1 MIDSK
6 LQTYEYNNKID
17 LPFNE
22 SYRHLFIA
30 DTHFGDEGLF
40 RFFRRPFQNVNEM
53 DIFILQFLEDLY
65 LLYSSEDTLFLT
77 NTDDSKKE
85 KGKVILWVVGD
96 FAHDMASKEYVQ
108 SILNRLKFFDK
119 IYLIR
124 GNHDLLTDKEYLDAG
139 FDGVYDS
146 VFLEANNEIFS
157 NVCMIHDPACY
168 NPFVSYNETLIH
180 GHIHYASLYK
190 NTNIKGY
197 ESNVTNVSIEPWFY
211 SLIKLIKSV
220 FCHWSTYC
228 FVSVRHVKSR
238 FLLYVSNT

>member
-17 LPFNE
+17 LPFNK

-96 FAHDMASKEYVQ
+96 FAHDMASKL
-108 SILNRLKFFDK
+108 S
-119 IYLIR
+119 
-124 GNHDLLTDKEYLDAG
+124 
-139 FDGVYDS
+139 
-146 VFLEANNEIFS
+146 
-157 NVCMIHDPACY
+157 
-168 NPFVSYNETLIH
+168 
-180 GHIHYASLYK
+180 
-190 NTNIKGY
+190 
-197 ESNVTNVSIEPWFY
+197 
-211 SLIKLIKSV
+211 
-220 FCHWSTYC
+220 
-228 FVSVRHVKSR
+228 
-238 FLLYVSNT
+238 